1 MPTAKTTMMTPL
13 GHHEERYWPADP
25 TAPPGGQ
32 RGGAYEVFIPD
43 RIAEREFALDSGA
56 VAVIAEATKALGHLN
71 DTRPRLASLAAL
83 ARNLL
88 RSESAA
94 SSRIEGVKISHKRL
108 ARAAYARAGNRRGDS
123 RAAEVLGN
131 VEAMERA
138 IELGAS
144 VEPFS
149 VADVQDI
156 HRTLLRFTDDRE
168 IAGVIRTRQSWIGG
182 NDYHPVGAPYVGPPH
197 ELLPE
202 LLDDLCRF
210 IARTDVAAV
219 AQAAIAHAQFENIHP
234 FVDGN
239 GRTGRALI
247 YTVLCRRGE
256 VGSYIPPVSLV
267 LVGQPKNYVGGLGAY
282 SQGKVGSW
290 CERFG
295 HATARA
301 AREAE
306 RLAQAIE
313 GLQAKWLER
322 LGQPRRDAA
331 VREIVSALPAQ
342 PVVDVAVAQRLT
354 GKSHVAVGKA
364 IAQLEEAGVLQRL
377 NERKWG
383 RVWECGELLM
393 LIEAFETSVSTPLS
407 EHDTEFAR
415 REAQQTRVQGQID
428 DFSARERVDRDQ
440 AHTRVPR

>member
-1 MPTAKTTMMTPL
+1 MPSRTRTAAAAL

-25 TAPPGGQ
+25 TAPTGGQ
-32 RGGAYEVFIPD
+32 RGGTYEVFIPD
-43 RIAEREFALDSGA
+43 RIADREFALDSGA

-108 ARAAYARAGNRRGDS
+108 ARAAYARVGSRQGDN

-149 VADVQDI
+149 VTGIQDI
-156 HRTLLRFTDDRE
+156 HRTLLRFTDDHD
-168 IAGVIRTRQSWIGG
+168 IAGVIRTKQSWIGG

-247 YTVLCRRGE
+247 YTVLRRRGE
-256 VGSYIPPVSLV
+256 VSNYIPPISLV
-267 LVGQPKNYVGGLGAY
+267 LAGQPKNYIGGLGAY
-282 SQGKVGSW
+282 SQGGVGKW
-290 CERFG
+290 CERFA

-306 RLAQAIE
+306 RLALAIE
-313 GLQAKWLER
+313 GLQAQWLER
-322 LGQPRRDAA
+322 LGRPRRDAA
-331 VREIVSALPAQ
+331 VRAIVSALPAQ
-342 PVVDVAVAQRLT
+342 PVIDVAAAQRLT

-364 IAQLEEAGVLQRL
+364 IAQLEEAGVLQKL

-383 RVWECGELLM
+383 RVWECGELLT
-393 LIEAFETSVSTPLS
+393 LVESFERSVSTP
-407 EHDTEFAR
+407 
-415 REAQQTRVQGQID
+415 
-428 DFSARERVDRDQ
+428 
-440 AHTRVPR
+440 

>member
-1 MPTAKTTMMTPL
+1 MTPTAVTTTPTPL
-13 GHHEERYWPADP
+13 GHREERYWPAAP
-25 TAPPGGQ
+25 TGGQ
-32 RGGAYEVFIPD
+32 RGGAYEVFIPAP
-43 RIAEREFALDSGA
+43 ISAHEFTLDSGA

-71 DTRPRLASLAAL
+71 DTRPQLASLAAL

-94 SSRIEGVKISHKRL
+94 SSRIEGVKISHRRL
-108 ARAAYARAGNRRGDS
+108 ARAAFARGGGRRGDN

-144 VEPFS
+144 AEAFV
-149 VADVQDI
+149 VADIQDI
-156 HRTLLRFTDDRE
+156 HRTLLRFTDDRD
-168 IAGVIRTRQSWIGG
+168 IAGVIRTKQSWIGG

-197 ELLPE
+197 EQVPE

-210 IARTDVAAV
+210 IGRTDVAAV

-234 FVDGN
+234 FIDGN
-239 GRTGRALI
+239 GRAGRALI
-247 YTVLCRRGE
+247 YTVLRRRGE
-256 VGSYIPPVSLV
+256 VVNYIPPISLV
-267 LVGQPKNYVGGLGAY
+267 LASQPKAYVGGLGAY

-290 CERFG
+290 CERFA

-306 RLAQAIE
+306 RLGRAIE
-313 GLQAKWLER
+313 DLQATWLER

-331 VREIVSALPAQ
+331 AREIVSALPAQ
-342 PVVDVAVAQRLT
+342 PVIDVAVAQRLT
-354 GKSHVAVGKA
+354 GKSHVAVGNA
-364 IAQLEEAGVLQRL
+364 IAQLEKAGVLQKL

-383 RVWECGELLM
+383 RVWECTELLT
-393 LIEAFETSVSTPLS
+393 LVESFEKSVSTP
-407 EHDTEFAR
+407 
-415 REAQQTRVQGQID
+415 
-428 DFSARERVDRDQ
+428 
-440 AHTRVPR
+440 

>member
-1 MPTAKTTMMTPL
+1 MPTGKSSTAAPL
-13 GHHEERYWPADP
+13 GHHEARYWPADP

-56 VAVIAEATKALGHLN
+56 VVVIAEATKALGHLN

-94 SSRIEGVKISHKRL
+94 SSRLEGVRISHKRL
-108 ARAAYARAGNRRGDS
+108 ARAAFARAGSRRGDD

-144 VEPFS
+144 AERLS
-149 VADVQDI
+149 IGDIQDI
-156 HRTLLRFTDDRE
+156 HRTLLRFTDDRG
-168 IAGVIRTRQSWIGG
+168 IAGVIRTTQSWIGG

-197 ELLPE
+197 EPVPE

-210 IARTDVAAV
+210 MARTDVAAV

-247 YTVLCRRGE
+247 YTVLRRRGE
-256 VGSYIPPVSLV
+256 VSNYIPPISLV
-267 LVGQPKNYVGGLGAY
+267 LVGQPKSYVGGLGAY

-306 RLAQAIE
+306 RLAEAIE
-313 GLQAKWLER
+313 GLQADWLER

-331 VREIVSALPAQ
+331 VREIVSVLPAQ
-342 PVVDVAVAQRLT
+342 PVIDVAVAQRLT

-364 IAQLEEAGVLQRL
+364 VAQLEQAGVLQRL
-377 NERKWG
+377 SERKWG
-383 RVWECGELLM
+383 RVWECGELLA
-393 LIEAFETSVSTPLS
+393 LVEDFERSVSTP
-407 EHDTEFAR
+407 
-415 REAQQTRVQGQID
+415 
-428 DFSARERVDRDQ
+428 
-440 AHTRVPR
+440 

>member
-1 MPTAKTTMMTPL
+1 MSSTTETAAPRPI
-13 GHHEERYWPADP
+13 GHHEQRYWPADP

-43 RIAEREFALDSGA
+43 PIATHEFTLDGEAVGA
-56 VAVIAEATKALGHLN
+56 IADATKALGHLN
-71 DTRPRLASLAAL
+71 DTRPQLTSLAAI

-88 RSESAA
+88 RAESAA

-108 ARAAYARAGNRRGDS
+108 ARAAYARAGERRGDS

-138 IELGAS
+138 IDLGTSA
-144 VEPFS
+144 EPFT
-149 VADVQDI
+149 VADIQDI
-156 HRTLLRFTDDRE
+156 HRKLLRFTDDRE
-168 IAGVIRTRQSWIGG
+168 IAGVLRTKQSWIGG

-197 ELLPE
+197 EGVQALVE
-202 LLDDLCRF
+202 DLCQF
-210 IARTDVAAV
+210 IARTDLAAV

-247 YTVLCRRGE
+247 YTALRRRGE
-256 VGSYIPPVSLV
+256 IDNYIPPISLV
-267 LVGQPKNYVGGLGAY
+267 LGSQPKNYVGGLGNY
-282 SQGKVGSW
+282 SRGNVSGW
-290 CERFG
+290 CAQFA

-306 RLAQAIE
+306 QLAQSIE
-313 GLQAKWLER
+313 ELQAEWLKH

-331 VREIVSALPAQ
+331 IRELVGALPGQ
-342 PVVDVAVAQRLT
+342 PIIDVPAAQRIT
-354 GKSHVAVGKA
+354 GKSHVAVGNA
-364 IAQLEEAGVLQRL
+364 IAQLEQAGILKKL

-383 RVWECGELLM
+383 RVWECGELLT
-393 LIEAFETSVSTPLS
+393 LVDAFEKGVSMP
-407 EHDTEFAR
+407 
-415 REAQQTRVQGQID
+415 
-428 DFSARERVDRDQ
+428 
-440 AHTRVPR
+440 

>member
-1 MPTAKTTMMTPL
+1 MTPIAKSTTPTPL
-13 GHHEERYWPADP
+13 GHREERYWPADP

-43 RIAEREFALDSGA
+43 PIAEREFTLESGV

-108 ARAAYARAGNRRGDS
+108 ARAAYARAGNRRGDN

-144 VEPFS
+144 AEPLS
-149 VADVQDI
+149 VSDIQDI
-156 HRTLLRFTDDRE
+156 HRTLLRFTDDRG
-168 IAGVIRTRQSWIGG
+168 IAGVIRTKQSWIGG

-197 ELLPE
+197 EQVPE

-219 AQAAIAHAQFENIHP
+219 AQAAITHAQFENIHP
-234 FVDGN
+234 FIDGN

-247 YTVLCRRGE
+247 YTVLRRRGE
-256 VGSYIPPVSLV
+256 VSNYIPPISLV
-267 LVGQPKNYVGGLGAY
+267 LASQPKAYVGGLGAY

-290 CERFG
+290 CERFA

-306 RLAQAIE
+306 RLARAIE
-313 GLQAKWLER
+313 DLQATWLER

-342 PVVDVAVAQRLT
+342 PVIDVAAAQRLT
-354 GKSHVAVGKA
+354 GKSHVAVGHA
-364 IAQLEEAGVLQRL
+364 IAQLEEAGVLQKL

-383 RVWECGELLM
+383 RVWECTELLT
-393 LIEAFETSVSTPLS
+393 LAESFEKGVSTP
-407 EHDTEFAR
+407 
-415 REAQQTRVQGQID
+415 
-428 DFSARERVDRDQ
+428 
-440 AHTRVPR
+440 

>member
-1 MPTAKTTMMTPL
+1 MPPTTGNTTTTPL

-43 RIAEREFALDSGA
+43 PIAEREFTLDSGA
-56 VAVIAEATKALGHLN
+56 VAVVAEATKALGHLN
-71 DTRPRLASLAAL
+71 DTRPQLTSLAAL

-108 ARAAYARAGNRRGDS
+108 ARAAYAQASSRRGDN

-138 IELGAS
+138 IELGTGAQ
-144 VEPFS
+144 PFG
-149 VADVQDI
+149 VNDIQDI
-156 HRTLLRFTDDRE
+156 HRTLLWFTDDRE
-168 IAGVIRTRQSWIGG
+168 IAGVIRTKLSWIGG
-182 NDYHPVGAPYVGPPH
+182 NDYHPIGAPYVGPPH
-197 ELLPE
+197 EQVPE

-219 AQAAIAHAQFENIHP
+219 AQAAIVHAQFENIHP
-234 FVDGN
+234 FTDGN

-247 YTVLCRRGE
+247 YTVLRRRGE
-256 VGSYIPPVSLV
+256 IDNYIPPISLV
-267 LVGQPKNYVGGLGAY
+267 LAGQPKNYVSGLGAY

-290 CERFG
+290 CKRFA

-301 AREAE
+301 ALEAE
-306 RLAQAIE
+306 QLAHAIE
-313 GLQAKWLER
+313 RLQATWLER

-331 VREIVSALPAQ
+331 VRELVSALPAQ
-342 PVVDVAVAQRLT
+342 PVIDVPAAQRLT
-354 GKSHVAVGKA
+354 GKSHVAVGNA
-364 IAQLEEAGVLQRL
+364 ITQLEEAGILQKL

-383 RVWECGELLM
+383 RVWECGELLA
-393 LIEAFETSVSTPLS
+393 LVETFEKGVSTP
-407 EHDTEFAR
+407 
-415 REAQQTRVQGQID
+415 
-428 DFSARERVDRDQ
+428 
-440 AHTRVPR
+440 